1 MKSLVNLLGLFEE
14 ATTFLGNSTYATLS
28 LIYPTI
34 SELQVIFEAKDLF
47 TLEVVDFTAD
57 TTILDNEDD
66 EQEFFKQPENE
77 KEEVID
83 PVTRKHVKINQP
95 MNTKD
100 IIKKIK
106 YIILQALHQ
115 YWKVS
120 SDVALKAAFLDPRF
134 KDLAFTRNEKNQI
147 IQLIQDELNL
157 VTNITDPLSKPSPDD
172 EIINILDD
180 NPNNGK

>member
-66 EQEFFKQPENE
+66 EQEFFEQSENE
-77 KEEVID
+77 KEEVIN
-83 PVTRKHVKINQP
+83 PVTRKHIKINQP
-95 MNTKD
+95 INTKD
-100 IIKKIK
+100 VIKKIK
-106 YIILQALHQ
+106 YIILQALH
-115 YWKVS
+115 
-120 SDVALKAAFLDPRF
+120 
-134 KDLAFTRNEKNQI
+134 
-147 IQLIQDELNL
+147 
-157 VTNITDPLSKPSPDD
+157 
-172 EIINILDD
+172 
-180 NPNNGK
+180 